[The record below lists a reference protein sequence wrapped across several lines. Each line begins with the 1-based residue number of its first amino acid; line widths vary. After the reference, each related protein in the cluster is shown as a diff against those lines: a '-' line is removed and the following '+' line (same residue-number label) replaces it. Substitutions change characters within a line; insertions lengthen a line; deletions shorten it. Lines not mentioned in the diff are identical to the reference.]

1 MANVYSQISIHAV
14 FAVKGRQNCIAADW
28 RDRLHSY
35 RAGIINGIHPDAKTL
50 AVGGWK
56 DHVHIFF
63 GMPPSIAISDFVRD
77 VKSNSSGW
85 INKQKLIPG
94 RFEWQSGY
102 GAFSHS
108 KSQRD
113 NVIKYIM
120 NQEMH
125 HSTKTFQQEYVKM
138 LHDFEVEYDEKYLFE
153 FYE

>member
-14 FAVKGRQNCIAADW
+14 FAVKGRQNFITTDW

-35 RAGIINGIHPDAKTL
+35 IAGTINGIHKEAKSL

-63 GMPPSIAISDFVRD
+63 GLPPAIAISDFVGEI
-77 VKSNSSGW
+77 KSNSSGW

-102 GAFSHS
+102 GVFSYS
-108 KSQRD
+108 KSQRGSD
-113 NVIKYIM
+113 IM
-120 NQEMH
+120 NQEEH
-125 HSTKTFQQEYVKM
+125 HRAKTFKEEYLKM
-138 LHDFEVEYDEKYLFE
+138 LHDFEVGYDEKYLFDFFE
-153 FYE
+153 

>member
-14 FAVKGRQNCIAADW
+14 FAVKGRQNFITADW

-35 RAGIINGIHPDAKTL
+35 IAGIINGIHKEAKSL

-63 GMPPSIAISDFVRD
+63 GLSPAVTISDFVGE

-85 INKQKLIPG
+85 INKQKLVPG

-102 GAFSHS
+102 GAFSYA
-108 KSQRD
+108 KSQRGS
-113 NVIKYIM
+113 VINYIM
-120 NQEMH
+120 NQEEH
-125 HSTKTFQQEYVKM
+125 HRTKTFKEEYLKI
-138 LHDFEVEYDEKYLFE
+138 LHDFEVEYDKKYLFDFLE
-153 FYE
+153 